1 MEWQVTESLIKK
13 DGMSIKKQSSAKFRL
28 QLLDIMAQKH
38 HWAWPQ
44 FVGPSMAK
52 RQLKIHFQQEYVSYV
67 RDFPVFLARIHG
79 QNPPLEVRKML
90 AENIYEEDTGMLSL
104 GTSHPELFMKMMKGL
119 GFRPREF
126 EEIQLLPATCRYRA
140 WLDRVSNSSDWVLGA
155 AVLTIFVEGSVNDR
169 EELLHQVTSK
179 ASRHIHEK
187 IKHHPLV
194 EHQGV
199 SHQAMDLIRAHQMV
213 ETGHRH
219 DAYAMVVHYAGT
231 RSHQDEILAAIQ
243 HTLDLWLRYRDGV
256 ARACELK
263 KDEGKIR

>member
-1 MEWQVTESLIKK
+1 MPTKK
-13 DGMSIKKQSSAKFRL
+13 LSPTRFL
-28 QLLDIMAQKH
+28 EQLLDLMIQKH

-104 GTSHPELFMKMMKGL
+104 GTSHPELFMRMMEGL
-119 GFRPREF
+119 GFRSREF
-126 EEIQLLPATCRYRA
+126 SKIQLLPATKRYRT
-140 WLDRVSNSSDWVLGA
+140 WLERISQSSDWVLGA

-169 EELLHQVTSK
+169 EELLHPVKSK
-179 ASRHIHEK
+179 PLRHIHEK

-194 EHQGV
+194 QHQGV
-199 SHQAMDLIRAHQMV
+199 SPQAMDLIRAHQMV

-219 DAYAMVVHYAGT
+219 DAYAMVVHYAASG
-231 RSHQDEILAAIQ
+231 SHQGKILAAIKK
-243 HTLDLWLRYRDGV
+243 TLNLWLRYRDGV
-256 ARACELK
+256 ARACGLMKFES
-263 KDEGKIR
+263 EIR